1 MLLNSASTDKNRL
14 NELRNPQD
22 SAKGLF
28 IVIDAGALGL
38 AGVNRSFLSLAD
50 DNYDYGRAP
59 SRTLIVHRLDGLDVF
74 RHAATRKS

>member
-1 MLLNSASTDKNRL
+1 MLLNSASTDKNRH

-50 DNYDYGRAP
+50 DNYDP